1 MKNSSTPK
9 KVPSTLSTSPTSP
22 RASSRRPLLI
32 VESPAK
38 AKTISKYL
46 GTAYMVEASV
56 GHIADIPEKKNSV
69 DVDNGF
75 AVEYVLTPKGRETIT
90 HLRQQLKKASM
101 LILATDADREGELI
115 AAHLVEFLKPIVPVH
130 SHSLVR
136 LMPHSWK
143 PPRLVAFWIVCMD
156 LKCRRCCGAKF
167 ARIFQRGECRVQRC
181 GLWLS
186 AN

>member
-9 KVPSTLSTSPTSP
+9 KVPSTSPTSP
-22 RASSRRPLLI
+22 RTSSRRPLLI

-90 HLRQQLKKASM
+90 HLRQQLKK
-101 LILATDADREGELI
+101 L
-115 AAHLVEFLKPIVPVH
+115 
-130 SHSLVR
+130 
-136 LMPHSWK
+136 
-143 PPRLVAFWIVCMD
+143 
-156 LKCRRCCGAKF
+156 RC
-167 ARIFQRGECRVQRC
+167 
-181 GLWLS
+181 
-186 AN
+186 